1 MKINQIIKE
10 SDIHTKRE
18 FNSLNMENELG
29 PEDKPKNKIQFTPN
43 QKTPKLVGMYFYD
56 IPPEKESTAIA
67 LGVKKTKSGKWA
79 LTQYDTSGDWFSGK
93 KRKADAFLGKGKWW
107 EPSKSHK
114 SSTTEQNLDELSLG
128 DVGRGVA
135 KVAKGTANTLGAV
148 GGGAVGAWDALK
160 HGFQVGRGAV
170 GGAGAPVNAQQ
181 AAQRSAS
188 MAAQNQPAD
197 TQQARFAQADAGN
210 ATPVQNTQQ
219 VPQQSNPQQ
228 VPQQSNP
235 QQAAQEKLNAK
246 KVMSLIGTLNKNQQ
260 KSVMNQLSKLIS
272 QQPAPTAAA
281 PAGKANLKV
290 AQKSPVSRPQGG
302 GKVPG
307 QVSQTPGAVAKRNA
321 RSTSQQAAE
330 SFPFESKFL
339 GRMI

>member
-10 SDIHTKRE
+10 SDIHNKRE

-29 PEDKPKNKIQFTPN
+29 SEDKPKNKIQFTPN

-107 EPSKSHK
+107 EPSKSHE

-188 MAAQNQPAD
+188 MASQNQPAD

-210 ATPVQNTQQ
+210 ATPVQNT
-219 VPQQSNPQQ
+219 QQ

-321 RSTSQQAAE
+321 RATSQQAAE